1 MTLDNLEVYHK
12 SFGKGTVSAFQG
24 KYMTVQFEKLTKT
37 FVYPD
42 AFENYFTLAD
52 GTVPEEIKA
61 DLAASKSA
69 KERILE
75 KKKQENLL
83 AMTKGIVIP
92 GKEGAFSEL
101 DNEEENRFKNQNN
114 NEDI

>member
-1 MTLDNLEVYHK
+1 MHLDNLEVYHK
-12 SFGKGTVSAFQG
+12 SFGKGIVASLQG
-24 KYMTVQFEKLTKT
+24 KYMTVQFEKIKKT

-52 GTVPEEIKA
+52 GTVSDEILA
-61 DLAASKSA
+61 DIAAA
-69 KERILE
+69 KNAKQLILD

-92 GKEGAFSEL
+92 GKEASADADDDEQSNKEADEL
-101 DNEEENRFKNQNN
+101 
-114 NEDI
+114 

>member
-1 MTLDNLEVYHK
+1 MVLDNLEVYHK
-12 SFGKGTVSAFQG
+12 SFGKGVIAAFQG
-24 KYMTVQFEKLTKT
+24 KYMTVQFEKIKKT

-52 GTVPEEIKA
+52 GTVSEEIKA
-61 DLAASKSA
+61 DIAASKRA

-75 KKKQENLL
+75 TKKQENLL

-92 GKEGAFSEL
+92 GKEGAFGEIE
-101 DNEEENRFKNQNN
+101 NEEDNRYKNQQ